1 VTSPP
6 HREGLSEYGYKQSM
20 NIGAGIAF
28 GLVAA
33 LCWGV
38 ADFCARGSSRTGGT
52 FLTLFYVEIIATLG
66 MLALNLPLGLISFAH
81 ATSGMVALAIVIN
94 LAILGGAV
102 LLYRAFA
109 IGTLSLVSP
118 IAASF
123 AAITALLS
131 LLGGEQANPLQL
143 VGIVLTVVGV
153 TVASTVP
160 ASSADNAEAHGPK
173 ASGRA
178 GRWRLAP
185 GLVEALGAML
195 IFGVCYWAL
204 RFPVAALGGTTT
216 VFIAKLAD
224 TVVVVLIALA
234 GLLLYRLRGHTHKDG
249 ATERASWYVIRRP
262 ARAFWPWVVG
272 VALLDTAANVAYNI
286 GITVS
291 LTAVVSVISSLFSAV
306 TVLLAWV
313 FLRERLA
320 RWQWA
325 GVGAILVGIVL
336 VSA

>member
-1 VTSPP
+1 
-6 HREGLSEYGYKQSM
+6 M

-66 MLALNLPLGLISFAH
+66 MLALNLPLGLISFAR
-81 ATSGMVALAIVIN
+81 ATPGMVALAIVIN
-94 LAILGGAV
+94 LAILGGAA

-123 AAITALLS
+123 AAVTAMLALVS
-131 LLGGEQANPLQL
+131 GERANLLQL
-143 VGIVLTVVGV
+143 VGIALTVVGV
-153 TVASTVP
+153 TVVSTVP
-160 ASSADNAEAHGPK
+160 ASSTDADMHKMADAPH
-173 ASGRA
+173 A
-178 GRWRLAP
+178 GRWRMAP

-204 RFPVAALGGTTT
+204 RFPVAGLGGTTT

-224 TVVVVLIALA
+224 TVVVMLIALA
-234 GLLLYRLRGHTHKDG
+234 GLLVYRLRGHARLDG
-249 ATERASWYVIRRP
+249 PSKHVPWYVIRRP
-262 ARAFWPWVVG
+262 ARAFWPWVLG
-272 VALLDTAANVAYNI
+272 VALLDTAANVAYNV

-291 LTAVVSVISSLFSAV
+291 LTTVVSVISSLFSAV

-320 RWQWA
+320 RLQWA
-325 GVGAILVGIVL
+325 GVGAILVGIL
-336 VSA
+336 FVSV

>member
-1 VTSPP
+1 
-6 HREGLSEYGYKQSM
+6 M
-20 NIGAGIAF
+20 NIGSGIAF

-66 MLALNLPLGLISFAH
+66 LLLLNMPLGLISFAH
-81 ATSGMVALAIVIN
+81 ATPGLVALAILIN
-94 LAILGGAV
+94 LAILGGAA

-109 IGTLSLVSP
+109 IGTLALVSP

-123 AAITALLS
+123 AAVTAVLS
-131 LLGGEQANPLQL
+131 LLTGERANPLQL
-143 VGIVLTVVGV
+143 VGIVLTVAGV
-153 TVASTVP
+153 TLASTVP
-160 ASSADNAEAHGPK
+160 ASSADDK
-173 ASGRA
+173 ASHALATDVRTGR
-178 GRWRLAP
+178 RLAP
-185 GLVEALGAML
+185 GLAEALLAML
-195 IFGVCYWAL
+195 VFGVCYWAL
-204 RFPVAALGGTTT
+204 RYPVAALGGTTT
-216 VFIAKLAD
+216 VFIAKVAD
-224 TVVVVLIALA
+224 MIVLLLIALI
-234 GLLLYRLRGHTHKDG
+234 GLLVARWRVRGTG
-249 ATERASWYVIRRP
+249 AKGEHMPWYAIRQP
-262 ARAFWPWVVG
+262 GRAFWLWVVP
-272 VALLDTAANVAYNI
+272 VALLDTAANVAYNL

-306 TVLLAWV
+306 TVMLAWV

-325 GVGAILVGIVL
+325 GVAAIMAGIAL

>member
-1 VTSPP
+1 
-6 HREGLSEYGYKQSM
+6 M
-20 NIGAGIAF
+20 NISAGIAF

-81 ATSGMVALAIVIN
+81 ATPGMVALAITIN
-94 LAILGGAV
+94 LAILCGAA

-123 AAITALLS
+123 AAVTALLS
-131 LLGGEQANPLQL
+131 LLTGERANPLQL
-143 VGIVLTVVGV
+143 VGIVLTVAGV
-153 TVASTVP
+153 TIASTVP
-160 ASSADNAEAHGPK
+160 ASSADNAETHVSKTVAL
-173 ASGRA
+173 A

-195 IFGVCYWAL
+195 VFGVCYWAL

-216 VFIAKLAD
+216 VFISKTAD
-224 TVVVVLIALA
+224 MIVLMLIAA
-234 GLLLYRLRGHTHKDG
+234 VGLILYRVR
-249 ATERASWYVIRRP
+249 
-262 ARAFWPWVVG
+262 
-272 VALLDTAANVAYNI
+272 
-286 GITVS
+286 
-291 LTAVVSVISSLFSAV
+291 
-306 TVLLAWV
+306 
-313 FLRERLA
+313 
-320 RWQWA
+320 
-325 GVGAILVGIVL
+325 
-336 VSA
+336 

>member
-1 VTSPP
+1 
-6 HREGLSEYGYKQSM
+6 M
-20 NIGAGIAF
+20 NIGSGIAF

-52 FLTLFYVEIIATLG
+52 FLTLFYVEIIATFGLLL
-66 MLALNLPLGLISFAH
+66 LALPLGLISFTH
-81 ATSGMVALAIVIN
+81 AAPGIVALAILIN
-94 LAILGGAV
+94 LAILGGAA

-131 LLGGEQANPLQL
+131 LLTGERANPLQL
-143 VGIVLTVVGV
+143 VGIVLTVAGV
-153 TVASTVP
+153 TLASSVP
-160 ASSADNAEAHGPK
+160 ASAAASAEKPARTAQLS
-173 ASGRA
+173 SGR
-178 GRWRLAP
+178 GRLVP
-185 GLVEALGAML
+185 GLIEALGAML

-204 RFPVAALGGTTT
+204 RYPVAILGGTTT
-216 VFIAKLAD
+216 VFISKVAD
-224 TVVVVLIALA
+224 MIVLMLIALV
-234 GLLLYRLRGHTHKDG
+234 GLLFHHLRGRG
-249 ATERASWYVIRRP
+249 NSAARERAPWYVIRWP
-262 ARAFWPWVVG
+262 ARPFWLWVIP
-272 VALLDTAANVAYNI
+272 VALLDTAANVAYNL

-291 LTAVVSVISSLFSAV
+291 LIAVVSVISSLFSAV

>member
-1 VTSPP
+1 
-6 HREGLSEYGYKQSM
+6 M

-81 ATSGMVALAIVIN
+81 ATPGMVALAIVIN
-94 LAILGGAV
+94 LAILGGAA

-123 AAITALLS
+123 AAVTALLS
-131 LLGGEQANPLQL
+131 LLTGERANPLQL

-160 ASSADNAEAHGPK
+160 ASSADNAEANMSKGQ
-173 ASGRA
+173 AA
-178 GRWRLAP
+178 VGRWRMAP

-195 IFGVCYWAL
+195 VFGVCYWAL

-224 TVVVVLIALA
+224 MVVLMLIAA
-234 GLLLYRLRGHTHKDG
+234 VGLLVHRLRGWRIRAKG
-249 ATERASWYVIRRP
+249 AGVPWYVIGKP
-262 ARAFWPWVVG
+262 AGVFWPWVVG
-272 VALLDTAANVAYNI
+272 VAVLDTAANVAYNL

-325 GVGAILVGIVL
+325 GVGAILVGILL

>member
-1 VTSPP
+1 
-6 HREGLSEYGYKQSM
+6 
-20 NIGAGIAF
+20 
-28 GLVAA
+28 
-33 LCWGV
+33 
-38 ADFCARGSSRTGGT
+38 
-52 FLTLFYVEIIATLG
+52 
-66 MLALNLPLGLISFAH
+66 MLALNLPLRLISFVH
-81 ATSGMVALAIVIN
+81 ATPRMVALAIVIN
-94 LAILGGAV
+94 LAILGGAA

-123 AAITALLS
+123 AAVTALLA
-131 LLGGEQANPLQL
+131 LLSGERANPLQL

-160 ASSADNAEAHGPK
+160 ASSADNAATHGPK
-173 ASGRA
+173 TAVAA
-178 GRWRLAP
+178 GRWRTAP

-195 IFGVCYWAL
+195 VFGVCYWAL
-204 RFPVAALGGTTT
+204 RFPVAALGGATT

-224 TVVVVLIALA
+224 MVMLMLIAA
-234 GLLLYRLRGHTHKDG
+234 VGLLLFRPRGYARPDG
-249 ATERASWYVIRRP
+249 SVERAPWYVIRKP
-262 ARAFWPWVVG
+262 ARAFWPWVLG
-272 VALLDTAANVAYNI
+272 VALLDTAANVAYNV

-325 GVGAILVGIVL
+325 GVGAILVGIIL
-336 VSA
+336 VSV

>member
-1 VTSPP
+1 
-6 HREGLSEYGYKQSM
+6 M

-81 ATSGMVALAIVIN
+81 AAPGMVALAIIIN
-94 LAILGGAV
+94 LAILGGAA

-123 AAITALLS
+123 AAVTALLS
-131 LLGGEQANPLQL
+131 LLTGERANPLQL
-143 VGIVLTVVGV
+143 VGIVLTVAGV
-153 TVASTVP
+153 TVASTMP
-160 ASSADNAEAHGPK
+160 ASTADNAEGHK
-173 ASGRA
+173 AKVSVAVGH
-178 GRWRLAP
+178 WRMAP

-195 IFGVCYWAL
+195 VFGVCYWAL

-224 TVVVVLIALA
+224 MIVLVLIAA
-234 GLLLYRLRGHTHKDG
+234 VGLLVHRLRGWGIRATG
-249 ATERASWYVIRRP
+249 AGVPWYVIRRP
-262 ARAFWPWVVG
+262 ANVFWPWVVG
-272 VALLDTAANVAYNI
+272 VAVLDTAANVAYNL

-325 GVGAILVGIVL
+325 GVGAILVGILL
-336 VSA
+336 VSV

>member
-1 VTSPP
+1 
-6 HREGLSEYGYKQSM
+6 M

-66 MLALNLPLGLISFAH
+66 MLALNLPLGLISFAQ
-81 ATSGMVALAIVIN
+81 ATPGTVALAIIIN
-94 LAILGGAV
+94 LAILGGAA

-123 AAITALLS
+123 AAVTALLS
-131 LLGGEQANPLQL
+131 LLTGERANPLQL
-143 VGIVLTVVGV
+143 VGIVLTVAGV

-160 ASSADNAEAHGPK
+160 ASTADNAETRMPN
-173 ASGRA
+173 ASA
-178 GRWRLAP
+178 TVGRWHLAP

-195 IFGVCYWAL
+195 VFGVCYWAL

-216 VFIAKLAD
+216 VFIAKVAD
-224 TVVVVLIALA
+224 MVVLMLIAA
-234 GLLLYRLRGHTHKDG
+234 VGLLVHRLRGWGNRAKG
-249 ATERASWYVIRRP
+249 AGVPWYVIRRP
-262 ARAFWPWVVG
+262 AGVFWLWVVG
-272 VALLDTAANVAYNI
+272 VAVLDTAANVAYNL

-325 GVGAILVGIVL
+325 GVGAILVGIML

>member
-1 VTSPP
+1 
-6 HREGLSEYGYKQSM
+6 M
-20 NIGAGIAF
+20 NIGAGITF

-52 FLTLFYVEIIATLG
+52 FLTLFYVEIIATVG

-81 ATSGMVALAIVIN
+81 ATPGMVALAVIIN
-94 LAILGGAV
+94 LAILGGAA

-123 AAITALLS
+123 AALTALLA
-131 LLGGEQANPLQL
+131 LLSGERANPLQL
-143 VGIVLTVVGV
+143 VGIALTVVGV

-160 ASSADNAEAHGPK
+160 ASTADNAKGH
-173 ASGRA
+173 RA
-178 GRWRLAP
+178 TAAVAVGHWRAAP

-195 IFGVCYWAL
+195 VFGVCYWAL

-224 TVVVVLIALA
+224 TVVVVLIALG
-234 GLLLYRLRGHTHKDG
+234 GLLLYRYRLRGYAQQDSAG
-249 ATERASWYVIRRP
+249 ERAPWYVIRRP
-262 ARAFWPWVVG
+262 ARAFWPWVLG
-272 VALLDTAANVAYNI
+272 VALLDTAANVAYNV

-325 GVGAILVGIVL
+325 GVGAILVGILL

>member
-1 VTSPP
+1 
-6 HREGLSEYGYKQSM
+6 M
-20 NIGAGIAF
+20 NVGAGIAF

-38 ADFCARGSSRTGGT
+38 ADFCARGSSRIGGT
-52 FLTLFYVEIIATLG
+52 FLTLFYVEIVATLG
-66 MLALNLPLGLISFAH
+66 MLALNLPLRLISFAH
-81 ATSGMVALAIVIN
+81 ATPGMVALAIVIN
-94 LAILGGAV
+94 LAILGGAA
-102 LLYRAFA
+102 LLYRAFT

-123 AAITALLS
+123 AALTALLA
-131 LLGGEQANPLQL
+131 LLSGERANPLQL
-143 VGIVLTVVGV
+143 IGIVLTVVGV

-160 ASSADNAEAHGPK
+160 ASNADSAQAHEPK
-173 ASGRA
+173 ASVHA
-178 GRWRLAP
+178 GRWGMAP

-195 IFGVCYWAL
+195 VFGVCYWAL

-224 TVVVVLIALA
+224 TVVVVLIALV
-234 GLLLYRLRGHTHKDG
+234 GLLFYRGRGHAQQG
-249 ATERASWYVIRRP
+249 GSVERAPWYVIRRP

-272 VALLDTAANVAYNI
+272 VALLDTAANVAYNV

-325 GVGAILVGIVL
+325 GVGAILVGILL

>member
-1 VTSPP
+1 
-6 HREGLSEYGYKQSM
+6 M
-20 NIGAGIAF
+20 NIGGGIAF

-81 ATSGMVALAIVIN
+81 ATLGMVMLAIANN
-94 LAILGGAV
+94 LAILGGAA

-123 AAITALLS
+123 AAVTALLS
-131 LLGGEQANPLQL
+131 LLSGEQANPLQL

-160 ASSADNAEAHGPK
+160 ASSADNAETHEPK

-178 GRWRLAP
+178 GRWQLAP

-204 RFPVAALGGTTT
+204 RFPVAALGSTTT

-224 TVVVVLIALA
+224 TVVVVLIAIG
-234 GLLLYRLRGHTHKDG
+234 GLLVYRVRGHVQLNG
-249 ATERASWYVIRRP
+249 SVVRAPWYVIRRP

-272 VALLDTAANVAYNI
+272 VAVLDTAANVAYNL

-306 TVLLAWV
+306 TVMLAWV

-325 GVGAILVGIVL
+325 GVAAILVGIVL
-336 VSA
+336 VSV

>member
-1 VTSPP
+1 
-6 HREGLSEYGYKQSM
+6 M

-81 ATSGMVALAIVIN
+81 ATPGNVALAIIIN
-94 LAILGGAV
+94 LAILGGAA

-123 AAITALLS
+123 AALTALLS
-131 LLGGEQANPLQL
+131 LLTGERANPLQL
-143 VGIVLTVVGV
+143 VGIVLTVAGV

-160 ASSADNAEAHGPK
+160 ASTADNAEAHEPK
-173 ASGRA
+173 TSAAVGH
-178 GRWRLAP
+178 WRLAP

-195 IFGVCYWAL
+195 VFGVCYWAL
-204 RFPVAALGGTTT
+204 RFPVSALGGTTT
-216 VFIAKLAD
+216 VFISKLAD
-224 TVVVVLIALA
+224 MIVLMLIAA
-234 GLLLYRLRGHTHKDG
+234 VGLLVHRLRDWGNRAK
-249 ATERASWYVIRRP
+249 RASVPWYVIRRP
-262 ARAFWPWVVG
+262 AGVFWPWVVG
-272 VALLDTAANVAYNI
+272 VAVLDTAANVAYNL

-336 VSA
+336 VSV